1 MHDDVKVTRDERMK
15 PNVHC
20 FYDHTKGGVDVVDLI
35 SSSLSTRIKC
45 KRWPINCLAFLL
57 DTVRTNAKTILHE
70 NGYSM
75 TNYEFTYQLGKS
87 LVLPNVERR
96 YHTPNNGLQNDTIR
110 KMKQVLGIVDLPQI
124 PRRQEP
130 DENEPARGRCSKCIE
145 AIVGQVD
152 YKKKRETLNKD
163 IRVKFTLCRAILCKA
178 YTLAL
183 CSTCEQGL

>member
-1 MHDDVKVTRDERMK
+1 MHDEVKITRDERMK
-15 PNVHC
+15 PNVNC

-45 KRWPINCLAFLL
+45 KKWPINCLAFLL
-57 DTVRTNAKTILHE
+57 HTVRTNAKTILHE

-87 LVLPNVERR
+87 LVVPNVERR

-110 KMKQVLGIVDLPQI
+110 KMKQVLGIVDLPQM

-130 DENEPARGRCSKCIE
+130 DESKPARGRCSKCVE

-152 YKKKRETLNKD
+152 YKKRERLNND
-163 IRVKFTLCRAILCKA
+163 TRVKCTLCRAILCKA
-178 YTLAL
+178 HTLAL